1 MICTL
6 RWVRK
11 ITFLFFFFG
20 FAPKFSTRFFA
31 SQDAKSTWGV
41 RRQQHF
47 FAGSRPN
54 KCSLHVFGRGGRGIR
69 RGREMYTKRFCAAKR
84 AYPLQNAD
92 FLRIKRTKKK
102 KHNQQSITDEASHAS
117 RQPRRTNS
125 DSSTDR
131 RPTTRGPIQIQ
142 GRARGTSYRSPTRA
156 PLPRAY
162 TERGR
167 IGAEP
172 SRVTRTLVWC
182 LRVTTSRLE
191 RERERASSFRAPFEC
206 IDDDDGGP
214 SSPSSRCLGDE
225 TTPNSA

>member
-1 MICTL
+1 MISTL

-11 ITFLFFFFG
+11 ITFHFFFLDLLPNSRLDSSLLKTRNLLGVFVG
-20 FAPKFSTRFFA
+20 NNIFLRGLGPTSVLYMFSVEGGVG
-31 SQDAKSTWGV
+31 SDEDAKCT
-41 RRQQHF
+41 QN
-47 FAGSRPN
+47 GSAPRKGHIPC
-54 KCSLHVFGRGGRGIR
+54 K
-69 RGREMYTKRFCAAKR
+69 M
-84 AYPLQNAD
+84 
-92 FLRIKRTKKK
+92 RIFSESKGQKK

>member
-1 MICTL
+1 MGCSSAT
-6 RWVRK
+6 
-11 ITFLFFFFG
+11 TFFCG
-20 FAPKFSTRFFA
+20 VSAQQVFSTCFRSRGAWDPTRTRNVHKTVLRREKGISPAKCGF
-31 SQDAKSTWGV
+31 SQNQKD
-41 RRQQHF
+41 
-47 FAGSRPN
+47 
-54 KCSLHVFGRGGRGIR
+54 
-69 RGREMYTKRFCAAKR
+69 
-84 AYPLQNAD
+84 
-92 FLRIKRTKKK
+92 KKK

>member
-1 MICTL
+1 MDLLPNSLDSIL
-6 RWVRK
+6 RFSRRE
-11 ITFLFFFFG
+11 IYLGCSSATTFFCG
-20 FAPKFSTRFFA
+20 VSAQQVFST
-31 SQDAKSTWGV
+31 WV
-41 RRQQHF
+41 
-47 FAGSRPN
+47 
-54 KCSLHVFGRGGRGIR
+54 GRGGRGIR

-92 FLRIKRTKKK
+92 FLRIKKTKK
-102 KHNQQSITDEASHAS
+102 NTITISTSITDQASHAS

-131 RPTTRGPIQIQ
+131 RPTSRGPIQIQ
-142 GRARGTSYRSPTRA
+142 GGGRGTSYRSPTRA
-156 PLPRAY
+156 PRPRAY

-172 SRVTRTLVWC
+172 SRVTRTQVWC
-182 LRVTTSRLE
+182 LRVINNNIS
-191 RERERASSFRAPFEC
+191 RERARERAFSFRAPFEC